1 MFQYFQS
8 VCAVIVVTGVIV
20 AGFAA
25 YPSAAAPGIISYQGR
40 VSVSG
45 APFTGTGQF
54 KFALV
59 DAAGAT
65 TYWSHDNTNGQ
76 PATTISLSVNNGL
89 YSVLLGDTTV
99 ANMTQA
105 IPASVF
111 SNADVRLRVWFND
124 GTNGN
129 LQLAPDQRLA
139 SVGYAQVA
147 KAVDDGAVTTAKIA
161 DGAVTTAKI
170 VDGAVTTTKLADGAV
185 TTIKVLDGTVSTSK
199 LADGA
204 VTTLKVA
211 DNAVTTLKIAN
222 GAVTYSKIA
231 PLPKCGVRRAADLTI
246 PNGGGVTVVSFDMV
260 QITDVGGFFTLGPDL
275 LVIPAGE
282 GGVYTITANVSW
294 GSNPSGARVAGITID
309 NTFVALDDRTAVG
322 THGNYGAS
330 SSLAYTGQLNAGAAV
345 RLVVLQTSG
354 STLTLTSGLTN
365 LAITKQ
371 P

>member
-231 PLPKCGVRRAADLTI
+231 PLPKCGVRRAADLAI
-246 PNGGGVTVVSFDMV
+246 ASGGGGTSVSFD
-260 QITDVGGFFTLGPDL
+260 TELYDVGGFFTAPSQL

-282 GGVYTITANVSW
+282 SGIYIITANVTW
-294 GSNPSGARVAGITID
+294 GQNTTGVRVAGITID
-309 NTFVALDDRTAVG
+309 NSFVALDVKAAA
-322 THGNYGAS
+322 AS
-330 SSLAYTGQLNAGAAV
+330 AGGYVSSHSLSFTGQLNAGQAV
-345 RLVVLQTSG
+345 QLFVLQESG
-354 STLTLTSGLTN
+354 STLTITGATN
-365 LAITKQ
+365 NMSITKQ